1 VCVFTNTLLFV
12 STSLF
17 ITFVQPDPAMRKTIL
32 HYQMD
37 KKKGLVFRYRIWW
50 HVLFWVAWYFF
61 YIVTYSSGM
70 PEKYQ
75 FLQNLY
81 LLPVRMGA
89 TYLLLYWILPKFL
102 LRKKYFLFTVLASIH
117 AVLFGLFVW
126 LVLYFATDMH
136 YRETLPFIRS
146 IVLNYQIPATAA
158 AIYMFKRWYLI
169 QQYSSNLE
177 KEKLEAELKFL
188 KSQIHPHFLFNTLN
202 NLYAL
207 TLKKSNLAPDM
218 VIQLSNL
225 LEYMLYTGKESEVRL
240 NDELNQIRGYIDLEK
255 LRFGKRLQI
264 SLDIDKKID
273 GLLIAP
279 LILLP
284 FVENSFKHGPGND
297 LKSPFIAI
305 KAEMKYRTLHFSIS
319 NSYSNDTGRFEEYTE
334 RIGLKNVRRRL
345 ELIYPQKHQ
354 LKIKQEHDIFTVDLR
369 LELNTAD
376 KN

>member
-1 VCVFTNTLLFV
+1 
-12 STSLF
+12 
-17 ITFVQPDPAMRKTIL
+17 
-32 HYQMD
+32 
-37 KKKGLVFRYRIWW
+37 
-50 HVLFWVAWYFF
+50 
-61 YIVTYSSGM
+61 
-70 PEKYQ
+70 
-75 FLQNLY
+75 
-81 LLPVRMGA
+81 MGA

-102 LRKKYFLFTVLASIH
+102 LRKKYFLFSVLAAVH

-126 LVLYFATDMH
+126 LVLYFASDMH

-169 QQYSSNLE
+169 QQYSLNLE

-207 TLKKSNLAPDM
+207 TLKKSDLAPDM

-225 LEYMLYTGKESEVRL
+225 LEYMLYTGKESEVML
-240 NDELNQIRGYIDLEK
+240 HDELNQIKGYIDLEK
-255 LRFGKRLQI
+255 LRFGKRLNVR
-264 SLDIDKKID
+264 LMIDEQID
-273 GLLIAP
+273 GLLISP

-297 LKSPFIAI
+297 QKSPFIDI
-305 KAEMKYRTLHFSIS
+305 RAEIRNRSLHFSIS
-319 NSYSNDTGRFEEYTE
+319 NSYINDSGKFERYTE

-345 ELIYPQKHQ
+345 ELIYPERHK
-354 LKIKQEHDIFTVDLR
+354 LDITQEHDIFRVDLN
-369 LELNTAD
+369 LELNTAGH
-376 KN
+376 KKPRR

>member
-1 VCVFTNTLLFV
+1 
-12 STSLF
+12 
-17 ITFVQPDPAMRKTIL
+17 
-32 HYQMD
+32 
-37 KKKGLVFRYRIWW
+37 
-50 HVLFWVAWYFF
+50 
-61 YIVTYSSGM
+61 M

>member
-1 VCVFTNTLLFV
+1 MDNKTGLL
-12 STSLF
+12 
-17 ITFVQPDPAMRKTIL
+17 
-32 HYQMD
+32 
-37 KKKGLVFRYRIWW
+37 FRYRIWW
-50 HVLFWVAWYFF
+50 HILFWIVWYFF
-61 YIVTYSSGM
+61 YIITYSYGT
-70 PEKYQ
+70 PEKVQ

-81 LLPVRMGA
+81 LLPVRMAA

-102 LRKKYFLFTVLASIH
+102 LRRKYFLFTVITAGH
-117 AVLFGLFVW
+117 AVLFGLSIWF
-126 LVLYFATDMH
+126 VLYLATDMH

-169 QQYSSNLE
+169 QQYSLNLE

-207 TLKKSNLAPDM
+207 TLKKSDLAPDM

-225 LEYMLYTGKESEVRL
+225 LEYMLYTGKESEVKL
-240 NDELNQIRGYIDLEK
+240 ADELNQIRGYIDLEK
-255 LRFGKRLQI
+255 LRFGKRLKI
-264 SLDIDKKID
+264 SLDIDD
-273 GLLIAP
+273 NFDDLLIAP

-284 FVENSFKHGPGND
+284 FVENSFKHGPVND
-297 LKSPFIAI
+297 HKSPFISL
-305 KAEMKYRTLHFSIS
+305 KAETTSNHLHFTIS
-319 NSYSNDTGRFEEYTE
+319 NSYNNAEGKFEKYTE

-354 LKIKQEHDIFTVDLR
+354 LVITQEHDNFQVDLK
-369 LELNTAD
+369 LDLNTM
-376 KN
+376 KNKPRK